1 MSPPPDRPA
10 THPDD
15 RPALWRRGAL
25 FAVVAAFLVGGPAL
39 RQVGKVRNPYLP
51 QWVMFV
57 GYGLDVCAVSY
68 SEVGPDGALLPLD
81 RFEALGH
88 PRWVEAPT
96 SVKRVSDLAAGERLG
111 RQLCKAKGPGADIRM
126 SLRCAARTGWS
137 QKADNDV
144 NLCIRT
150 AKPIP
155 KGGP

>member
-1 MSPPPDRPA
+1 MSPSPESPTIRA
-10 THPDD
+10 DD
-15 RPALWRRGAL
+15 RPALWRRGSL

-39 RQVGKVRNPYLP
+39 RQLGHVRSAYLP

-57 GYGLDVCAVSY
+57 GYGLDVCAVQY
-68 SEVGPDGALLPLD
+68 SEVGPDGALSPLD

-88 PRWVEAPT
+88 ERWVKAPT

-155 KGGP
+155 KRAP